1 MIYRNKLSNINK
13 YYKRFRNSAF
23 VLTAIL
29 SLNINLPYAY
39 SQANTETIKENLKY
53 LADDK
58 LEGREPGTAGGKAA
72 AEHIKAQ
79 FQKAGL
85 KIFGT
90 DYLQNFKYPSA
101 ITVSP
106 NSAMTVVSLLERPG
120 LPQEEWKKMNKTFV
134 RDVDWKVMPFSDN
147 AEVKEVAIVFAGFG
161 VTATD
166 LKYDDY
172 AVIDVKVKAVII
184 IADSTLNGNSK
195 YNFLND
201 YSSVRYKIMNAR
213 EHGAA
218 AVMLV
223 KRQSDSANTFYPSE
237 FERFASNTGVAV
249 IQVSRT
255 AIGKYF
261 PKNKFLIDLEKE
273 INKTQKPSSLSLP
286 NATLTLKVEQIT
298 EYIQIPNVVGYV
310 AGTNPK
316 FANEYIVVG
325 GHFDHLGWGKYS
337 STYRGKTRMIHNG
350 ADDNAS
356 GTSAVI
362 ELASIF
368 AKSPAER
375 PVIFVAFNAEETG
388 LIGSANFVKNS
399 PVDTKNIVSML
410 NFDMVGR
417 MEKRNLSIM
426 GTGTSKLYVNIID
439 SIAKIDSLTITKM
452 QEGFSPSDQSSF
464 FAADIPVLM
473 FFSGLH
479 SDYHTPF
486 DDVDKINFQGLTE
499 IVNYSEKIIRTI
511 GNNPV
516 RPDFN
521 PNTGK
526 DMTKEMNPSGMGKTG
541 VWFGIVPNFAE
552 NPDGML
558 ISGSSE
564 GSPAKEIGL
573 QNGDIITEFAG
584 KKMKNLYDLTYTLRE
599 LKPGDKV
606 TVKYLR
612 NGKEHQAEVT
622 LRRK

>member
-1 MIYRNKLSNINK
+1 MIKHIGLLCYTRRFSNLR
-13 YYKRFRNSAF
+13 YYFIAMIGFAF
-23 VLTAIL
+23 ALFPNNIL
-29 SLNINLPYAY
+29 FA
-39 SQANTETIKENLKY
+39 QANIENIKTNLKY

-72 AEHIKAQ
+72 AEYIKSQ
-79 FQKAGL
+79 FHKAGL
-85 KIFGT
+85 KTFGN
-90 DYLQNFKYPSA
+90 DYLQNFKYPNAVTISPSSVFS
-101 ITVSP
+101 IT
-106 NSAMTVVSLLERPG
+106 SLLERPG
-120 LPQEEWKKMNKTFV
+120 LPQEEWKKMNKTLA

-147 AEVKEVAIVFAGFG
+147 AEVKDVQIVFAGYG
-161 VTATD
+161 VSATD

-172 AVIDVKVKAVII
+172 AGIDVKGKAVIV

-218 AVMLV
+218 AVLLV
-223 KRQSDSANTFYPSE
+223 KRQSDSANTFYPAD
-237 FERFASNTGVAV
+237 FERFASSTGVPV

-255 AIGKYF
+255 TIGKYF

-273 INKTQKPSSLSLP
+273 INKTQKPNSFILP
-286 NATLTLKVEQIT
+286 NATLTLKVEQNT
-298 EYIQIPNVVGYV
+298 EYIEIPNVVGYV

-337 STYRGKTRMIHNG
+337 STYRGKTPMVHNG

-362 ELASIF
+362 ELASII
-368 AKSPAER
+368 AKYPSER

-399 PVDTKNIVSML
+399 PVDIKNIVSML

-417 MEKRNLSIM
+417 MVKRDLSIM
-426 GTGTSKLYVNIID
+426 GTGTSSLFANIID

-479 SDYHTPF
+479 SDYHTPY
-486 DDVDKINFQGLTE
+486 DDVEKINFQGLTD
-499 IVNYSEKIIRTI
+499 IVNYTEKIIRTI
-511 GNNPV
+511 ANHPT

-521 PNTGK
+521 ANTGK
-526 DMTKEMNPSGMGKTG
+526 NMGKEMNPSGMGKSG

-584 KKMKNLYDLTYTLRE
+584 KKMKNLYDLTYTLRD

-612 NGKEHQAEVT
+612 NGKELQAEVT